1 MLVDTINLVQGST
14 VSNLVIEH
22 GTSFPSAPH
31 LAQVFF
37 LTSGATPGLHYYDGT
52 TWCRATSIDELT
64 TTLNTIPKT
73 KEKICMMPGR
83 VVVAVGTSRYYFTE
97 ASTITKCVI
106 WAGIPPTGT
115 TLKISVKLNG
125 GVVYSGELPIGTN
138 LSTSSPLNISVAA
151 NSYVT
156 VDVTDAANT
165 EDVGVKIIYN

>member
-1 MLVDTINLVQGST
+1 
-14 VSNLVIEH
+14 
-22 GTSFPSAPH
+22 
-31 LAQVFF
+31 
-37 LTSGATPGLHYYDGT
+37 
-52 TWCRATSIDELT
+52 
-64 TTLNTIPKT
+64 
-73 KEKICMMPGR
+73 MMPGR

-138 LSTSSPLNISVAA
+138 LSTSSPLNISVTA

-165 EDVGVKIIYN
+165 EDVGVKLIYD